1 MKKKIAAS
9 PLHGCRHAKG
19 GALAANLT
27 STAKVGDCAAPTT
40 QTRFQLT
47 LFMTVSPSLDFA
59 AIWANPTK
67 RIASVHEFR
76 SRGERARCWNLARR
90 NREFAALS
98 NRSKLPRERS
108 KQRHL
113 QCKQPIRSSIIAH
126 PSAVG
131 HELVSLS
138 NRRPALNS
146 APLPQSRR
154 APTQSRSHLEHTK
167 IVVFAVPTRHMLV
180 ASPAAPAP
188 TS

>member
-1 MKKKIAAS
+1 MSQLRSGVCAKEIRIVGCYRPFVVLYWTCSHVGESKRAS
-9 PLHGCRHAKG
+9 WIVRFFLYPEG
-19 GALAANLT
+19 
-27 STAKVGDCAAPTT
+27 
-40 QTRFQLT
+40 TRACLV
-47 LFMTVSPSLDFA
+47 LEPEPP
-59 AIWANPTK
+59 IP
-67 RIASVHEFR
+67 
-76 SRGERARCWNLARR
+76 RARNASQR
-90 NREFAALS
+90 AH
-98 NRSKLPRERS
+98 LPRARS
-108 KQRHL
+108 NQQYLRS
-113 QCKQPIRSSIIAH
+113 KQPIRSSKIAH